1 MKPSVLAVC
10 FYSSRG
16 AVADNFYSV
25 CGSLAEQSRLSILSS
40 PLLQE
45 RDLPGTEAACYL
57 DFPKQKPLAW
67 LDPFR
72 WNQLVRFARRT
83 QYDLVFLYSE
93 HPLHAAVCR
102 VARAKRSLFWCLDPA
117 PHSGSASAAVA
128 IYEMSK
134 RLLVQQANRTVVAC
148 EGMRQ
153 DVIGRYEVSG
163 DRVISCFHGI
173 LENLVFPLDQSR
185 PRDIDVLFFGRL
197 EAYKGIDVLVEALRL
212 LKARGR
218 TPATTVA
225 GPGTFPIPA
234 DAGITVVNRYL
245 EDRELAELVA
255 RAKIVV
261 MPYRDATGSQVPQTA
276 AVYGTPVVATAVG
289 CLPEYVQDG
298 VTGLI
303 VPPADA
309 ASLSAAIEKLLGDE
323 ELWRRMSQRAA
334 EAARTTFSN
343 DRLTATLLEQ
353 ALR

>member
-25 CGSLAEQSRLSILSS
+25 CRSLAEQCQLSVLSS
-40 PLLQE
+40 PLLKE
-45 RDLPGTEAACYL
+45 RDLRGAEAVCYL
-57 DFPKQKPLAW
+57 DFPKRKPLAW
-67 LDPFR
+67 ADPFR
-72 WNQLVRFARRT
+72 WNQVVRFARRK

-102 VARAKRSLFWCLDPA
+102 IARAKRSLFWCLDPA
-117 PHSGSASAAVA
+117 PHSGSASVAVA

-134 RLLVQQANRTVVAC
+134 RLLVQQASRTVVAC
-148 EGMRQ
+148 EAMRQ
-153 DVIGRYEVSG
+153 DVIDRYQVSG
-163 DRVISCFHGI
+163 ERVISCFHGI
-173 LENLVFPLDQSR
+173 LENLVFPLDPSR

-197 EAYKGIDVLVEALRL
+197 EAYKGIDVLIEATRT
-212 LKARGR
+212 LKARGH

-225 GPGTFPIPA
+225 GPGTFPVPE

-276 AVYGTPVVATAVG
+276 AVYGTPVVASAVG

-303 VPPADA
+303 VPPADP
-309 ASLSAAIEKLLGDE
+309 ASLAEAIEKLLGND
-323 ELWRRMSQRAA
+323 ELWRAMSQRAT
-334 EAARTTFSN
+334 EVARTTFSN
-343 DRLTATLLEQ
+343 EKLTATLLRQ
-353 ALR
+353 SLR